1 MPKSPLRPL
10 RGPIALHYNSAAGRR
25 RMTAPV
31 NTRLVIGPNASLTP
45 RQAAGFMALV
55 AVPGLGIAGV
65 FAAQG
70 FWPIFPFAG
79 LELSALGA
87 ALWVSLRRNR
97 YREVLRFEG
106 GQLAV
111 EFGSLGS
118 GVERRLIWPRTWT
131 RAVLEPGRR
140 GNDPQRLLLMYAGRR
155 VEIGR
160 CLTDDERAAL
170 RERIKELL
178 KPALPEGAAGAVGR
192 GPEPSTQDLCSG
204 E

>member
-1 MPKSPLRPL
+1 
-10 RGPIALHYNSAAGRR
+10 
-25 RMTAPV
+25 
-31 NTRLVIGPNASLTP
+31 
-45 RQAAGFMALV
+45 MALV

-111 EFGSLGS
+111 EFGSLG
-118 GVERRLIWPRTWT
+118 GDVQRRVAWPRTWT
-131 RAVLEPGRR
+131 RVVLERGRHR
-140 GNDPQRLLLMYAGRR
+140 HDPQRLWLMYAGRR

-170 RERIKELL
+170 RGRIKELL
-178 KPALPEGAAGAVGR
+178 KPVVPEGAAGAVGR
-192 GPEPSTQDLCSG
+192 GPELPTQDLCSG

>member
-1 MPKSPLRPL
+1 
-10 RGPIALHYNSAAGRR
+10 
-25 RMTAPV
+25 
-31 NTRLVIGPNASLTP
+31 
-45 RQAAGFMALV
+45 MALV

-79 LELSALGA
+79 RELSALGA

-106 GQLAV
+106 GQLVV
-111 EFGSLGS
+111 ECGSLG
-118 GVERRLIWPRTWT
+118 GDVRRRVAWPRTWT
-131 RAVLEPGRR
+131 RVVLERSRR
-140 GNDPQRLLLMYAGRR
+140 RHDPQRLLLMYAGRR

-178 KPALPEGAAGAVGR
+178 RPGVPEGAAGAVGR
-192 GPEPSTQDLCSG
+192 GPGPSTQDICSG